1 MNIIFQVNGGL
12 GKNVMATAL
21 CKSIKVKYPESKLIV
36 VTGYPDVYLNNPNVD
51 RCITLQEAKYFY
63 KDFVE
68 DKEILYLGQEPYLTT
83 SYINDEANLIKIWC
97 DMYDL
102 PVTKLAGEIFLTK
115 REVDFYS
122 RKHNLDTPY
131 TVLQT
136 SGSSG
141 ELMYNW
147 GRDIPSSVVNSI
159 VKNNKDTK
167 IYHVKTENQIDY
179 QGTIPFT
186 DNIRAMFVLVSMS
199 NKRIFM
205 DSCCQHIAAA
215 FDLPSNVFWITT
227 SPKVFGYETNNNILA
242 NPETKPISLSSSFL
256 KKYELVPNMQDFPYN
271 NEAEI
276 FNTETLN
283 LI

>member
-36 VTGYPDVYLNNPNVD
+36 VTGYSDVYLNNPNVD

-83 SYINDEANLIKIWC
+83 SYIKDEANLIKIWC

-122 RKHNLDTPY
+122 RKHNLDGPY

-271 NEAEI
+271 SEAEI
-276 FNTETLN
+276 FTTETLN